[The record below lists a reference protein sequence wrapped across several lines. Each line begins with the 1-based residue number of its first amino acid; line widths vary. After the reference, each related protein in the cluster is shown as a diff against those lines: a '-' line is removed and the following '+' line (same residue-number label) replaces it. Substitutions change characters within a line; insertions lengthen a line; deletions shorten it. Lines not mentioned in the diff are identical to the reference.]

1 MDLTWKA
8 SESASGLYAAASIHA
23 GLPVADSRLAEAFV
37 PSLDF
42 ALSEF
47 EICGAPAGL
56 LLPVMTGLAARG
68 VEDNRQLVEQS
79 FARLV
84 GKNKVSPATASR
96 LATGIGGLK
105 AAFLNAYH
113 QTLAH
118 DSRPLVDEL
127 LLRGR
132 PLLEQWEARGPG
144 LLRQIARSTDE
155 AILVDAAEV
164 TLVYPIV
171 GGNGIAHRAVNT
183 VSFEAVLTNPSPALP
198 EVLRLAWLLAQLN
211 LDLPMY
217 ADNIAAEHRDAV
229 AQWATV
235 PPVLAA
241 AEHVELLQLSEESV
255 TEAISAWRLPGGDAD
270 SDGTTSECAATMLQ
284 WWDTYQQGSTPWAVA
299 LAALEAMLFAPALAS
314 DADSS

>member
-8 SESASGLYAAASIHA
+8 SESASGLYAAASIYS
-23 GLPVADSRLAEAFV
+23 GLPVADTRLAAAFA
-37 PSLDF
+37 PALDF
-42 ALSEF
+42 ALAEF
-47 EICGAPAGL
+47 ESCGAPTDL
-56 LLPVMTGLAARG
+56 LLPMMTGLAARG

-84 GKNKVSPATASR
+84 GKGSLSPAIASR
-96 LATGIGGLK
+96 LATNVGGLK
-105 AAFLNAYH
+105 AAFLSAYD

-132 PLLEQWEARGPG
+132 PLLEQWDARGPG
-144 LLRQIARSTDE
+144 LLLQIARSTE
-155 AILVDAAEV
+155 ETIAVDAAEV

-171 GGNGIAHRAVNT
+171 GGNGIAHSAVNT
-183 VSFEAVLTNPSPALP
+183 VSFEAVLTNPSPTLP
-198 EVLRLAWLLAQLN
+198 EVLRLAWLLSQLN

-217 ADNIAAEHRDAV
+217 ADNVAAEHRDWV

-241 AEHVELLQLSEESV
+241 AEHVELLQFSEASIG
-255 TEAISAWRLPGGDAD
+255 EAIQAWRLPSSNQAGDH
-270 SDGTTSECAATMLQ
+270 AATLFD
-284 WWDTYQQGSTPWAVA
+284 WWNTYEQGGTSWSVA
-299 LAALEAMLFAPALAS
+299 LAALEAMHFAV
-314 DADSS
+314 AD